1 MAIKMRNNS
10 DQESVCCNCGQT
22 RAEVL
27 DMFDLCIGTT
37 IVTIC
42 DVCNGQL
49 LAKVLKAETIKN
61 GRIKSGHDM
70 AIIRKRGQAAHAAR
84 RSERMERNAKQHDS

>member
-1 MAIKMRNNS
+1 MAIKMRYNG

-27 DMFDLCIGTT
+27 DMFDVCIGTT

-42 DVCNGQL
+42 DTCNSQL

-61 GRIKSGHDM
+61 GRTKSGHDM
-70 AIIRKRGQAAHAAR
+70 AIIRKRSQAAYAAR
-84 RSERMERNAKQHDS
+84 CSERVDRDAKQQDS